1 MFAGTPSGL
10 KLNLSLVLAL
20 ALSSGALF
28 TGALAAD
35 RPQPPDATT
44 EKAAIEPEAGAGAE
58 IKGVL
63 TQPFDDFNLTRT
75 EIPPELLPIEADPYG
90 PPKGSACADLTAE
103 IVKIEGLIGADL
115 VKKEAPASTS
125 LLTKDNA
132 TQAARNTARSAASSW
147 IPFRGLVREVTGAE
161 SHARAFKEAV
171 LAGMVRRA
179 YLKGLREMRR
189 CPIPAQVTPAAAAPA
204 EAR

>member
-1 MFAGTPSGL
+1 MFAGMPSARS
-10 KLNLSLVLAL
+10 LNLSLVLAL
-20 ALSSGALF
+20 ALSTS
-28 TGALAAD
+28 ALAAD
-35 RPQPPDATT
+35 KAQPPDASA

-63 TQPFDDFNLTRT
+63 TQPVDDFNLTRT

-90 PPKGSACADLTAE
+90 PPKGPRCADLTAE
-103 IVKIEGLIGADL
+103 IALIDHLLGEDL
-115 VKKEAPASTS
+115 MKKEAPADTS

-132 TQAARNTARSAASSW
+132 AKAARNTARSAASSW

-179 YLKGLREMRR
+179 CLKGVREMRR
-189 CPIPAQVTPAAAAPA
+189 CPIPAAVRPAATALAG
-204 EAR
+204 AR